1 MVQTKSSA
9 SETPLIA
16 ANDSQQNVELNAN
29 QSAEPKETLE
39 INGNANAALEEKAAT
54 TAVEEEQEAEA
65 LQNQPN
71 GEENG
76 GEGKTEEAIQPV
88 ESTIPEVVH
97 TVDDIYDF
105 DDISGRNAIGNG
117 NG

>member
-1 MVQTKSSA
+1 M
-9 SETPLIA
+9 
-16 ANDSQQNVELNAN
+16 
-29 QSAEPKETLE
+29 
-39 INGNANAALEEKAAT
+39 
-54 TAVEEEQEAEA
+54 EEEQEAEA
-65 LQNQPN
+65 LQSQPN